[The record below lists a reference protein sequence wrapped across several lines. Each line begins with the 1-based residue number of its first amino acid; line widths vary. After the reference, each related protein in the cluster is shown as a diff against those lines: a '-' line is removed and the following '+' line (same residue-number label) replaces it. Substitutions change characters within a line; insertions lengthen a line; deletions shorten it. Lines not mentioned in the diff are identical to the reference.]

1 MKRIIL
7 LILFSSLYIKCT
19 VPYDGES
26 RYVFNTTIL
35 DKNNNP
41 IPYFKVSAN
50 FYNGDYF
57 DTLTNFI
64 NFNEF
69 DKVIESTT
77 DINGNISLVFP
88 FASDRENLS
97 IKIGDTTYP
106 DFEIINI
113 QKINFVNY
121 KLTELPFIL
130 YRFNEATLL
139 LVNVLNTTQIKYVSK
154 MELIGKQRET
164 IKNYNAQQISSQI
177 SPIINSNYNPIIN
190 QNIIL
195 RYEITTVVNNQ
206 ASVEIVEESI
216 TIQENQVL
224 YEITL

>member
-1 MKRIIL
+1 MK
-7 LILFSSLYIKCT
+7 
-19 VPYDGES
+19 
-26 RYVFNTTIL
+26 
-35 DKNNNP
+35 
-41 IPYFKVSAN
+41 
-50 FYNGDYF
+50 
-57 DTLTNFI
+57 
-64 NFNEF
+64 
-69 DKVIESTT
+69 
-77 DINGNISLVFP
+77 
-88 FASDRENLS
+88 
-97 IKIGDTTYP
+97 
-106 DFEIINI
+106 
-113 QKINFVNY
+113 KINSVNY
-121 KLTELPFIL
+121 KLSELPFIL
-130 YRFNEATLL
+130 YSYNEATLL
-139 LVNVLNTTQIKYVSK
+139 LVNGLNTTQIKYVSK

>member
-41 IPYFKVSAN
+41 IPYLKVSAS
-50 FYNGDYF
+50 FYKGDYY
-57 DTLTNFI
+57 DNLTNFI

-69 DKVIESTT
+69 DKIIESTT

-97 IKIGDTTYP
+97 IKFGDSNYP
-106 DFEIINI
+106 DYEIINI
-113 QKINFVNY
+113 KKNNFVNY
-121 KLTELPFIL
+121 KLSELPFII
-130 YRFNEATLL
+130 YRFNEATSLF
-139 LVNVLNTTQIKYVSK
+139 VNVTNTTQTKYVSK
-154 MELIGKQRET
+154 MELIGQQRET
-164 IKNYNAQQISSQI
+164 IKIYNTQQANNQI
-177 SPIINSNYNPIIN
+177 SPIINTYFNPIMN
-190 QNIIL
+190 QNVIL
-195 RYEITTVVNNQ
+195 KYEVTTIVNNQ
-206 ASVEIVEESI
+206 TSIEIVEELI
-216 TIQENQVL
+216 TIQENQL
-224 YEITL
+224 SYEIIL